1 MDFRIAEEVVAVS
14 DALRRFIDREV
25 VPLEETHRELLASER
40 SVFDADGR
48 YSAPVLAL
56 RRQVRMRSA
65 ELGFYNLFGP
75 EALGG
80 GGLGA
85 GAAAAI
91 YENLHEHIGPGRHL
105 IHPVV
110 LPSPFTNG
118 LTPLL
123 AHLDP
128 QVFAPLREAIASGDK
143 TLCFALSEAGAG
155 SDVYGMKTRAVRD
168 GDDWVITGS
177 KQWISNSPYAD
188 FVMVFAVTDVEAA
201 RVRRGGITGFFID
214 TTAPGFAVRRVINV
228 MGHLGGDIGEITF
241 DGVRVPDRQR
251 LGAIGRGLS
260 VAINGVNLGRVG
272 MAAQLLGQA
281 KWALN
286 QALAYARQREAFG
299 RAIAEHQAVQFM
311 LADCAMDIY
320 AAKGMVQNCAWRID
334 QGMPVEAEISMVKAF
349 CTEMANR
356 VFDRAIQIHGAMGLT
371 NELRLEEG
379 YRFARSMR
387 IPDGTTEIQKRTIAR
402 RLLAQGVDL

>member
-1 MDFRIAEEVVAVS
+1 MDFSIAEEVVAVG
-14 DALRRFIDREV
+14 DALVRFIDREV
-25 VPLEETHRELLASER
+25 VPIEEANRELLTSER
-40 SVFDADGR
+40 TVFDPDGR

-75 EALGG
+75 ESLGG

-85 GAAAAI
+85 MAAAAI
-91 YENLHEHIGPGRHL
+91 YERVHEHIGPGRHL
-105 IHPVV
+105 IHPVM

-123 AHLDP
+123 SHL
-128 QVFAPLREAIASGDK
+128 APEALEPHLGSIASGDK

-155 SDVYGMKTRAVRD
+155 SDVHGMKTRAVRD

-188 FVMVFAVTDVEAA
+188 FAMVFAVTDPEAA
-201 RVRRGGITGFFID
+201 RARRGGITGFFVD
-214 TTAPGFAVRRVINV
+214 TSSAGFAVRRVINV

-251 LGAIGRGLS
+251 MGAVGRGLS

-286 QALAYARQREAFG
+286 QAIGYAKQREAFG

-334 QGMPVEAEISMVKAF
+334 QGMAVEAEISMVKAW

-356 VFDRAIQIHGAMGLT
+356 VFDRAIQVHGAMGLT

-402 RLLAQGVDL
+402 RLLGEGMNL